1 MNFYHCTVNGN
12 YTEWGDWSTCSHS
25 CGPGFMVRS
34 RTCTNPSP
42 SSGGFDCT
50 RLGKPVQSTQCY
62 LVDCP
67 IDGNYTAWSN
77 WTTCSATCGEGTK
90 TRTRS
95 CTNPSPLHGGRD
107 CTELG
112 SNIEIKPC
120 KEQNCLGKYWNAE
133 VVINEFPCVHSEREL
148 SDTNLIHIYRRS
160 EVVETTVK
168 SAEIDIHRNVIFF
181 IFISKIF
188 TIRQEIRNL
197 MERWY

>member
-1 MNFYHCTVNGN
+1 
-12 YTEWGDWSTCSHS
+12 
-25 CGPGFMVRS
+25 MVRS

-120 KEQNCLGKYWNAE
+120 KEHNCLGKYWNAE
-133 VVINEFPCVHSEREL
+133 VVINQFPCVHSEREATRIWSTSTGEARSLKRPSKAPTFTEMWYFL
-148 SDTNLIHIYRRS
+148 SSSRRFLQF
-160 EVVETTVK
+160 VK
-168 SAEIDIHRNVIFF
+168 R
-181 IFISKIF
+181 
-188 TIRQEIRNL
+188 
-197 MERWY
+197 